1 MFLRK
6 LLNYLH
12 LNNSN
17 LSVFQSSLIMDDL
30 HNNAVEEGCQEGRRG
45 GNDEPMDD
53 VNPFLDAVEEG
64 WQDSRRDGKSPLL
77 VAFHNGRNISVRV
90 TTGSILLED
99 AATAKLSHKMRGLGR
114 MRQRVKLD

>member
-1 MFLRK
+1 
-6 LLNYLH
+6 
-12 LNNSN
+12 
-17 LSVFQSSLIMDDL
+17 MDDL

-45 GNDEPMDD
+45 GNNEPMDD
-53 VNPFLDAVEEG
+53 VNPLIHDNAVEEG

-99 AATAKLSHKMRGLGR
+99 AATAKLSHKMRGLRRTRRRAKLGR
-114 MRQRVKLD
+114 HS